1 VTPTSGRI
9 LALDPGERRVG
20 VALSDEL
27 GILAS
32 PLGILQHRAR
42 ERVAAVAALAR
53 EHAVVE
59 IVVGFPRTLRGEVG
73 PQARRV
79 ERFVRELRGAVDV
92 PVRLWDE
99 RYSTAEATAR
109 LTAARRPSAGR
120 RGRSGRVAAAHV
132 DALAAAVILQEY
144 LDSRRSSSCSPSW
157 SPSS

>member
-1 VTPTSGRI
+1 VARPIGRI
-9 LALDPGERRVG
+9 LALDPGERRIG

-32 PLGILQHRAR
+32 PLGILQRRAPDR
-42 ERVAAVAALAR
+42 IAALAGLVA
-53 EHAVVE
+53 EHDVVE

-79 ERFVRELRGAVDV
+79 ERFVDELRSAVNA

-109 LTAARRPSAGR
+109 LAATRKPSAGR
-120 RGRSGRVAAAHV
+120 RARGGRAAPQV
-132 DALAAAVILQEY
+132 DAVAAAVILQEY
-144 LDSRRSSSCSPSW
+144 LDWRRSSSC
-157 SPSS
+157 